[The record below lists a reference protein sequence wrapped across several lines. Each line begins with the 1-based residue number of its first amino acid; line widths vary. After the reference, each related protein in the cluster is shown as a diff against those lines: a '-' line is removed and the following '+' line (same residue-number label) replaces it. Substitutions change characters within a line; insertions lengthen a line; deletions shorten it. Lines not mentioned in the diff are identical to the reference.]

1 MTPVAEERK
10 VWLNRPQKISELVQA
25 TEEYGVWGR
34 ATGKTDGPIS
44 KRTSHQATIMPRG
57 TTGVVAATYMQHLDR
72 TLPPLFKSWEA
83 RGFQKDV
90 HYWVRQRP
98 PKKLGIPDPIY
109 KVMDPQHY
117 IFWFTGH
124 VFYLISQDRQ
134 GLANAK
140 SLDAVV
146 ADEVKFL
153 NFQQYLEEVV
163 PANRGNDNLFGHMSE
178 HHSVT
183 MYTDMPTKQQAK
195 WILEKAQQ
203 VDMERV
209 SQVITL
215 QIEYNKMYFEFFH
228 ERTTTPRKKYLQR
241 KMVNYYLALNE
252 LRKGL
257 VWYSEA
263 STLENIQILGPEK
276 FKQWERELPQMVYDT
291 SILNLKNIA
300 VPDGFFHML
309 DLEYHG
315 YYNYDYSHIDSLGH
329 YLPNGVIH
337 DCRKDGDLDKS
348 QPLDIALDYN
358 SAIKSLVVGQDKPN
372 FYPTIKSMFALATD
386 KKVLDDLIDDFCR
399 YYSWHKTKVVN
410 YFYDHTANVTDATR
424 LKTLH
429 EVVSD
434 RLRDN
439 GWIVNKYYIGQTP
452 LHDIRYRLWE
462 SVFTEKDKRFKPARF
477 NRDNADQL
485 LISMQQTGVKKIGN
499 LFKKNKTTENKNSK
513 VPPQD
518 APHLG
523 DAWETLYIGKFRTEY
538 GYELPVT
545 DMIVL

>member
-1 MTPVAEERK
+1 MVTEERK

-25 TEEYGVWGR
+25 NEEYGVWGR

-44 KRTSHQATIMPRG
+44 KRTSHQATVMPRG

-83 RGFQKDV
+83 RGYIKDV

-98 PKKLGIPDPIY
+98 PKKLNIPDPIY

-117 IFWFTGH
+117 IFWYTGH
-124 VFYLISQDRQ
+124 VFYLISQDRP

-140 SLDAVV
+140 TMDAVV

-153 NFQQYLEEVV
+153 NFAQYVEEVV

-183 MYTDMPTKQQAK
+183 MFTDMPTKQQAK
-195 WILEKAQQ
+195 WILEKAEQ

-209 SQVITL
+209 SQVVGL
-215 QIEYNKMYFEFFH
+215 QIEYNKMYLEYQH
-228 ERTTTPRKKYLQR
+228 ERTTRPRKDYLRR
-241 KMVNYYLALNE
+241 KLTNYYIALNE

-309 DLEYHG
+309 DLELHG
-315 YYNYDYSHIDSLGH
+315 YFNYNYNHIDNLGL
-329 YLPNGVIH
+329 YLPDGVIK
-337 DCRKDGDLDKS
+337 DCRKDGDLDRTKA
-348 QPLDIALDYN
+348 LDIAFDYN
-358 SAIKSLVVGQDKPN
+358 AAIKSLVIGQDKAN
-372 FYPTIKSMFALATD
+372 FYPTLKSMFVLAAD
-386 KKVLDDLIDDFCR
+386 RKVLSDLVDEFCE
-399 YYSWHKTKVVN
+399 YYQFHERKEVN
-410 YFYDHTANVTDATR
+410 YYYDHTANVTDSTR
-424 LKTLH
+424 LETLH
-429 EVVSD
+429 EVVTNQ
-434 RLRDN
+434 LRKN
-439 GWIVNKYYIGQTP
+439 KWVVNKHYIGQTP
-452 LHDIRYRLWE
+452 EHDIRYRLWE
-462 SVFTEKDKRFKPARF
+462 EVFKEKDRKFKPARF
-477 NRDNADQL
+477 NRDNAEQL
-485 LISMQQTGVKKIGN
+485 LISLQQTGVKKVGN
-499 LFKKNKTTENKNSK
+499 VFKKDKSSENKNSK
-513 VPPQD
+513 VRPQD

-523 DAWETLYIGKFRTEY
+523 DAWETLYVGRFRTEY
-538 GYELPVT
+538 GYEMPVT
-545 DMIVL
+545 DIITV